1 MTANRRQFLKS
12 VVTTGTLALGAGVFL
27 PACSGIRRADLSLE
41 KADGKHKQINN
52 LDAIGKNILY
62 YASLAPS
69 GHNLQPWYVKII
81 KENEWVIGADPERRL
96 PVVDPDNRQVLLS
109 IGAFI
114 ENLAIAARA
123 FGLEAELEVIGRQ
136 FTDQDLVRISLQKS
150 KATAYPLER
159 ISKRLTAKQ
168 GYRNEEIKSGDI
180 KALSKTLGNGLF
192 YFPRGSQHANCIA
205 EGAVENFRIQTHR
218 NDAQLE
224 TARWLRLSNAAAE
237 KYRDG
242 LTAESM
248 EIQGIKGWFVRNF
261 VSPEDFISESF
272 RQQAIDHTAKLAGQ
286 GGGWLIITSDSGG
299 VEGLIEAGRRF
310 ERMALLARERG
321 IAIHPLTQYLEETD
335 GRQEIAANHRAD
347 MIPQF
352 VLRVG
357 YLSNYPDPVSLRRPV
372 GWFVRS

>member
-1 MTANRRQFLKS
+1 MTVNRRQFIQS
-12 VVTTGTLALGAGVFL
+12 VVTTGTFALGAGVFL
-27 PACSGIRRADLSLE
+27 PACSGIRRTDLSS
-41 KADGKHKQINN
+41 GKTGGKDTNS
-52 LDAIGKNILY
+52 LDAVGRNILY

-69 GHNLQPWYVKII
+69 GHNSQPWYVKII
-81 KENEWVIGADPERRL
+81 KENEWIIGADPERRL
-96 PVVDPDNRQVLLS
+96 PVVDPDNREVLLS

-123 FGLEAELEVIGRQ
+123 FGLEAELEVIGSQ
-136 FTDQDLVRISLQKS
+136 STDQDLVRVSLLKS

-159 ISKRLTAKQ
+159 LSKRMTAKQ
-168 GYRNEEIKSGDI
+168 GYRSEEIKSEDI
-180 KALSKTLGNGLF
+180 KELSKSLSNCLF
-192 YFPRGSQHANCIA
+192 YFPRGSQHAKCIA

-218 NDAQLE
+218 NDAQVE
-224 TARWLRLSNAAAE
+224 MARWLRLSNAAAK

-248 EIQGIKGWFVRNF
+248 EIGGIKGWFVRNF
-261 VSPEDFISESF
+261 VSPENFISESF
-272 RQQAIDHTAKLAGQ
+272 REQAIDHTAKLAGQ
-286 GGGWLIITSDSGG
+286 GGGWLIITSDSSG

-321 IAIHPLTQYLEETD
+321 IAIHPMTQYLEETH
-335 GRQEIAANHRAD
+335 GRQEIATNHSAD

-357 YLSNYPDPVSLRRPV
+357 YLNNYPVPVSLRRPV